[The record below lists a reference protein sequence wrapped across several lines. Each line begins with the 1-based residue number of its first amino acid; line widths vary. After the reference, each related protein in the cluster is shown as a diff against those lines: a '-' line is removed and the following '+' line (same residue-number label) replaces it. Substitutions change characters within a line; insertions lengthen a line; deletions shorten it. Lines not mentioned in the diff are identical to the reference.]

1 MISLGGGDKTI
12 ANTEMTLTTKE
23 EMVEFA
29 SKYKNIEMFKDSDDE
44 TTYWFIMLFILLM
57 YIDYDTQKLWESF
70 AEEVKTIPVLLV
82 NPASVKPRSPRGWR

>member
-1 MISLGGGDKTI
+1 MKILSKTKN
-12 ANTEMTLTTKE
+12 ASTSEQAPTTKE

-29 SKYKNIEMFKDSDDE
+29 SKYKNIEMFKDSDAE

-70 AEEVKTIPVLLV
+70 AERNAT
-82 NPASVKPRSPRGWR
+82 